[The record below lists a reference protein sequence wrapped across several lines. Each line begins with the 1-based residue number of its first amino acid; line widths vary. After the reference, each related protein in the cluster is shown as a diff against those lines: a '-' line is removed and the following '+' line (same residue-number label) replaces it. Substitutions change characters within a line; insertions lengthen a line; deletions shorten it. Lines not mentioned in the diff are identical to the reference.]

1 VKTLRA
7 LTSKEFAV
15 AEERL
20 LHPESGSQR
29 DNARRFGVDLTLLIA
44 QLRLTPADRARKLES
59 TATEMEKIHAVR
71 RAALPSA
78 ILKEQSR
85 YSATPESIS

>member
-20 LHPESGSQR
+20 LHPEHGSQR

-44 QLRLTPADRARKLES
+44 QLRLTPADRVRKLES
-59 TATEMEKIHAVR
+59 ASTELEKIRGAAR
-71 RAALPSA
+71 RHS
-78 ILKEQSR
+78 
-85 YSATPESIS
+85 

>member
-1 VKTLRA
+1 

-20 LHPESGSQR
+20 LHPENGSQR

-44 QLRLTPADRARKLES
+44 QLRLTPAGRVRKLES
-59 TATEMEKIHAVR
+59 ASTELEKIRGAAR
-71 RAALPSA
+71 RHS
-78 ILKEQSR
+78 
-85 YSATPESIS
+85 